1 MNNLQRYQGYRLRRR
16 SPLRGIG
23 RLIGYGL
30 IVLLLVLLWNALR
43 GGGGK
48 KTDDTTN
55 ISPLANGA
63 IANGN
68 VNPLNANA
76 SAAVTSTI
84 TTAKC
89 PGVISQYGEKKR
101 MVLTFNGAGTST
113 GSVEKIRD
121 ALKQA
126 SAQGTFFLTGTWI
139 EKNPELAKS
148 LAEAGFGVYNYTF
161 DKPHPEKLTPE
172 QLAEQLTKAEQVIVS
187 TVGKNPRP
195 FFRPPYGEFNDSI
208 VATTKAAGYCVIHWT
223 VDALDWQDGQTVD
236 GSKQRVLD
244 KARPG
249 GIVLMNVASD
259 IVADLAPA
267 LITELRSQ
275 GYDLVSLE
283 ALLGN

>member
-30 IVLLLVLLWNALR
+30 IILLVVLLWNALR
-43 GGGGK
+43 GGGK
-48 KTDDTTN
+48 KVDENTN
-55 ISPLANGA
+55 VSPLV
-63 IANGN
+63 NGN
-68 VNPLNANA
+68 VSSLNTNA
-76 SAAVTSTI
+76 SPAITSTV

-89 PGVISQYGEKKR
+89 PGVISQYGEKKN
-101 MVLTFNGAGTST
+101 MVLTFNGAGTT
-113 GSVEKIRD
+113 PGSVEKIRD

-126 SAQGTFFLTGTWI
+126 SAQGTFFLAGTWI

-148 LAEAGFGVYNYTF
+148 LAEAGFGVYNYTY

-172 QLAEQLTKAEQVIVS
+172 QLTEQLTKAEQIIVS
-187 TVGKNPRP
+187 TVSKDPRP

-223 VDALDWQDGQTVD
+223 VDALDWQEGQTVE

-259 IVADLAPA
+259 VVADLVPT

-275 GYDLVSLE
+275 GYDLVSLA
-283 ALLGN
+283 ALLGS